1 MLAATHAVV
10 HPQQLTRTNPPPKG
24 AALSAMIRRVCC
36 TFGRAT
42 GRGYGMND
50 DPSGAPIGEDARID
64 ALDKR
69 LKALREREEERNRP
83 KAGAETDANYRM
95 GNRVLAE
102 LIGGLA
108 GGAFIGWVI
117 DQFAGTSPWGL
128 LVMLFMGVFV
138 AFRNIIRISSR
149 RPD

>member
-1 MLAATHAVV
+1 
-10 HPQQLTRTNPPPKG
+10 
-24 AALSAMIRRVCC
+24 
-36 TFGRAT
+36 
-42 GRGYGMND
+42 MND
-50 DPSGAPIGEDARID
+50 DPSGMEPIGEDARID

-83 KAGAETDANYRM
+83 KAGGETDANYRM

-117 DQFAGTSPWGL
+117 DQFAGTTPWGL
-128 LVMLFMGVFV
+128 LVVMFLGIIVS
-138 AFRNIIRISSR
+138 FRNIIRMSTQ
-149 RPD
+149 RPK

>member
-1 MLAATHAVV
+1 
-10 HPQQLTRTNPPPKG
+10 
-24 AALSAMIRRVCC
+24 
-36 TFGRAT
+36 
-42 GRGYGMND
+42 MND
-50 DPSGAPIGEDARID
+50 EPSGIEPIGEDARID

-69 LKALREREEERNRP
+69 LKALRELEDERNRP
-83 KAGAETDANYRM
+83 KAGGEVDANYRL

-128 LVMLFMGVFV
+128 LVMLFMGVVV

-149 RPD
+149 RPE